1 MDNTDPAWKVAEA
14 AFAAVRGDP
23 DAVGKA
29 FADLKPTTRTVSQ
42 AYAICLTTAPFSGT
56 EATRLMLN
64 TLQFMLAEQ
73 SARRLNVLNAW
84 IAWLTGLVAAFGIID
99 VALRLRGL

>member
-1 MDNTDPAWKVAEA
+1 MPAYEPVEA

-23 DAVGKA
+23 DAIGRA
-29 FADLKPTTRTVSQ
+29 FAELKPTTRTVSQ

-64 TLQFMLAEQ
+64 TLQFMRAENV
-73 SARRLNVLNAW
+73 ARWPGGSRHLQRSFFRPHSMVRR
-84 IAWLTGLVAAFGIID
+84 THGEVY
-99 VALRLRGL
+99 